1 MTRSPTQI
9 LGTVAGTRW
18 ATLVA
23 VACVTACAPT
33 AAGPSATDGGGAAVL
48 VEIDE
53 DGIRAPSEVPSGN
66 VEVTF
71 SNSGDEPHDIF
82 VREFDLEAGVN
93 IVHGVFLAPGA
104 QSQAVV
110 HFVADATYSVGEI
123 FGFGADAPSAQ
134 IAATGPASEDPE
146 PETGVAVGMAEFEFS
161 MPDTVDA
168 GATWWELTN
177 TGDQIHD
184 LGIYPLADTTL
195 DDLLADLAAVDENG
209 QAPPEITAI
218 PAWAVAPG
226 ETVWVR
232 HELAAGPY
240 AVVCRVPDD
249 ATSQDHWH
257 LGMVR
262 EIAVED

>member
-232 HELAAGPY
+232 HELAAGLY